1 MFYVLLYLGWGV
13 LIPLGLNS
21 SSSYKIRQTSLR
33 EEVYDVRWTYSLFFA
48 FTITVMIKGIAFD
61 TGTDFMYYHDH
72 YKSVFYGYKYS
83 WGDHT
88 EFGYRF
94 LLSVLTKLTSSSIA
108 FFSLA
113 AFIVTYSTLKLS
125 VFFGR
130 GAFYTFLVWPIFM
143 FTLSLNLYRQ
153 YFAIAFVYFVVYF
166 LLCGKKR
173 WSFIFSFLAVSFHV
187 SSIVVIVAIWFIY
200 TIKSF
205 KINKFVIIGLILITT
220 FSSHVVNDWLF
231 SAIDVFQI
239 VFGIANDHAYSSE
252 NIFKSMYDSSIVKYI
267 IMLTYVI
274 WIWFGDKLIKGNWNF
289 RFIYYLSVIS
299 FIVYPIFQQEILSRI
314 NLYFA
319 AFIPFFLGYLI
330 YFYRNTKG
338 HQKYIISA
346 GLFLLG
352 VRYIYYLF
360 LQGQAHPF
368 QLNL

>member
-1 MFYVLLYLGWGV
+1 MFYVLLYLGLGI

-21 SSSYKIRQTSLR
+21 SSSYKIRQTSQR
-33 EEVYDVRWTYSLFFA
+33 EEVYDLRWTYSLLFA
-48 FTITVMIKGIAFD
+48 VIITVMIKGIAFD
-61 TGTDFMYYHDH
+61 TGTDFMYYHGH

-108 FFSLA
+108 FFSLS

-125 VFFGR
+125 AFFGKV
-130 GAFYTFLVWPIFM
+130 AFYTFLVWPIFM

-166 LLCGKKR
+166 LLCGKKS

-187 SSIVVIVAIWFIY
+187 SSFVVIGAIWVIY
-200 TIKSF
+200 NIRSIH
-205 KINKFVIIGLILITT
+205 INKFVIIGMIMITT
-220 FSSHVVNDWLF
+220 FTSHIVNNFLF
-231 SAIDVFQI
+231 AAIDVFQI
-239 VFGIANDHAYSSE
+239 LFGIANDHAYSSE
-252 NIFKSMYDSSIVKYI
+252 NIIKSMYDTSIVKYI
-267 IMLTYVI
+267 IMGTYI
-274 WIWFGDKLIKGNWNF
+274 TWIWFGDKLIKGNKNF
-289 RFIYYLSVIS
+289 RLIYYLSGIS

-319 AFIPFFLGYLI
+319 AFIPLFLGYLL
-330 YFYRNTKG
+330 FYYKNTKG
-338 HQKYIISA
+338 HQIYIIA
-346 GLFLLG
+346 IGLFFYG

-360 LQGQAHPF
+360 LQGQAHPY